1 MVESRRGVG
10 VPWKG
15 LGPAL
20 VDGKPWPVASD
31 DALWLMPGPHVI
43 EPAPPT
49 QTVPMRVLDFNGDLK
64 MAVATPQ
71 GIEFAYQSTARAMA
85 LVERAPAKLQIDGVE
100 HIPEMAGHVLLLP
113 RGQHLV
119 SLSR

>member
-1 MVESRRGVG
+1 VG

-15 LGPAL
+15 PAL
-20 VDGKPWPVASD
+20 VDGRPWPIASGD
-31 DALWLMPGPHVI
+31 TLWLMPGPHVI

-49 QTVPMRVLDFNGDLK
+49 QAPLMRVLDFNGDLK
-64 MAVATPQ
+64 MAGVTPQ

-85 LVERAPAKLQIDGVE
+85 LVEHAPAKLEIDGVE
-100 HIPEMAGHVLLLP
+100 HIPDMAGNVLLLP
-113 RGQHLV
+113 RGQHLI